1 METTPDTAASGQHH
15 DNLGSAARPVLALQD
30 ADLSQPSQVS
40 SHEDFCS
47 MHARVPNEHWDEAK
61 TSDSSEGRYRAC
73 HFQGQT
79 SWVPKRGVSSPYR
92 HVQIEKG
99 TFGIGSIFTVL
110 ADREQ

>member
-1 METTPDTAASGQHH
+1 
-15 DNLGSAARPVLALQD
+15 
-30 ADLSQPSQVS
+30 
-40 SHEDFCS
+40 

-61 TSDSSEGRYRAC
+61 TWDSSDRTRARADIALAIFAC